1 MHFPRGVAGCRPID
15 GSHGAV
21 TVLIAICPETPASFL
36 TLRNLQLHHGQSVWR
51 CFVVA
56 RSAKDASSAWPKSL
70 LRSSN
75 WPTRDETSLSLI
87 ARAGQMSD
95 SDSWNQIVVMYE
107 PLLRRW
113 LSAYEVQ
120 NADVDDLVREVLTVV
135 ASELPA
141 FEHNERC
148 GAFRN

>member
-1 MHFPRGVAGCRPID
+1 
-15 GSHGAV
+15 
-21 TVLIAICPETPASFL
+21 
-36 TLRNLQLHHGQSVWR
+36 
-51 CFVVA
+51 
-56 RSAKDASSAWPKSL
+56 
-70 LRSSN
+70 
-75 WPTRDETSLSLI
+75 
-87 ARAGQMSD
+87 MSD